1 VLLLDPVSWIHPR
14 VKLEE
19 EKCLK
24 KKPKKEQQQKNK
36 K

>member
-1 VLLLDPVSWIHPR
+1 VLLLDPGSWIHPR

-24 KKPKKEQQQKNK
+24 KKPKKEQQQINE
-36 K
+36 